1 LRVKVASLAAAGS
14 VDTEIRAFQGAG
26 GGAMQRRRFSRE
38 FEIEA
43 VRLVRKRGSGVSDID
58 VHENVVRH

>member
-1 LRVKVASLAAAGS
+1 VASLAAAGS
-14 VDTEIRAFQGAG
+14 VDTEIRAFQG